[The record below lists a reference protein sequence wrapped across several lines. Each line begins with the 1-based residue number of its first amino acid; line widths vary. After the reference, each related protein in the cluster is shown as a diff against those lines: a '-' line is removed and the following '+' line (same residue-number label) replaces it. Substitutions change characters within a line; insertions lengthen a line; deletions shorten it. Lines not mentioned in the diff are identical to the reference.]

1 MSRAPVSPGTAQAA
15 ASPAVTIDDVRRAA
29 AAIEGVAVRTPLIEM
44 PALAALVGHSV
55 ALKCE
60 QLQPIGA
67 FKVRGAYNAI
77 QRIPATVRSRGV
89 ITYSSGNH
97 GQAVAWAAAKVGV
110 RAVIVMPNTAPQ
122 IKVDGVKKL
131 GGEVVFVGPRS
142 VDRKHKAEEICAAE
156 GLAMIPP
163 FDHPD
168 VIAGQ
173 GTCGLEILEQ
183 WPHADTILVPV
194 GGGGLLAG
202 ICVAVA
208 GTHPETRVVAVEPE
222 GAAKLTAA
230 MRAGAPEQLAS
241 TASLAD
247 GLLTLS
253 VGSMTF
259 PLIKPVIHEV
269 VTVTDDDITLAMR
282 FLHREAGL
290 KVEPSG
296 AATTAAL
303 LSGKVRPRGA
313 TVVVVSG
320 GNVDEELFDRLMS
333 AE

>member
-1 MSRAPVSPGTAQAA
+1 MSRAPASPGTAPAA
-15 ASPAVTIDDVRRAA
+15 ARPAVTIDDVRRAA

-77 QRIPATVRSRGV
+77 QRIPAAVRTRGV

-142 VDRKHKAEEICAAE
+142 VDRKLKAEEICAAE

-183 WPHADTILVPV
+183 WPHVDTILVPV

-230 MRAGAPEQLAS
+230 MRAGAPEQLA
-241 TASLAD
+241 
-247 GLLTLS
+247 
-253 VGSMTF
+253 
-259 PLIKPVIHEV
+259 E
-269 VTVTDDDITLAMR
+269 
-282 FLHREAGL
+282 HREPGRRPAHAVGGLHDLPAHQAGHPRGGDGDGRRHHAGHAVPAPRGRAQGRAL
-290 KVEPSG
+290 GRGHHGG
-296 AATTAAL
+296 AAVGQGPAA
-303 LSGKVRPRGA
+303 RGRR
-313 TVVVVSG
+313 SWW
-320 GNVDEELFDRLMS
+320 
-333 AE
+333 